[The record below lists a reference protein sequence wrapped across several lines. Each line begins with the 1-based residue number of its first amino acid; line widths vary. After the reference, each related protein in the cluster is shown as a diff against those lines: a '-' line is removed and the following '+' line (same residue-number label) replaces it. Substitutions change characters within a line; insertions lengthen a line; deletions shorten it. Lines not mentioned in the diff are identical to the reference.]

1 VNKLLHGNLAPLEAL
16 LEPWA
21 SDGTLTEVIAT
32 YALIARRPDGS
43 A

>member
-1 VNKLLHGNLAPLEAL
+1 VPRLAAEIEAL

-21 SDGTLTEVIAT
+21 NDGTLTEVIAT